1 MMADAALRSSRVPS
15 AIDLHLV
22 EINEQLHAL
31 QGQALA
37 AYKPTWHARFD
48 DVPEGPLLLVANEF
62 FDALPVR
69 QFERTARGWTER
81 MVGLDDDGNLRLALA
96 PASRPRMALP
106 DAPVGAGRDL

>member
-1 MMADAALRSSRVPS
+1 MPPS
-15 AIDLHLV
+15 ISTLL

-37 AYKPTWHARFD
+37 AHKPTWHARFD

-69 QFERTARGWTER
+69 QFERPRAAGPSAWS
-81 MVGLDDDGNLRLALA
+81 
-96 PASRPRMALP
+96 ASTTMAICAWRWRP
-106 DAPVGAGRDL
+106 V